1 MEVFVKRA
9 NCNDV
14 RGAVVETERS
24 CFVVGGYSHT
34 AQRAITI
41 DEMLAV
47 TGTEIG
53 SFQVAPEL
61 RSSIQDQIDA
71 FQLPAELSA
80 LGERTACGASK
91 CVGVETLSMACPA
104 AGERATIIVLYSV
117 GILKKIDEVYQT
129 SRALVP
135 KKLLWRLRKQL
146 GCRPKSRD

>member
-24 CFVVGGYSHT
+24 LCCGLFTHP

-41 DEMLAV
+41 DEILAV

-53 SFQVAPEL
+53 GFLVAPEL
-61 RSSIQDQIDA
+61 SSGIQDQIDA

-80 LGERTACGASK
+80 LGVTRRKVRWGLRHI
-91 CVGVETLSMACPA
+91 VACPA
-104 AGERATIIVLYSV
+104 AGGTLQSLF
-117 GILKKIDEVYQT
+117 GFT
-129 SRALVP
+129 LVAF
-135 KKLLWRLRKQL
+135 
-146 GCRPKSRD
+146 